1 MLKNIKNMNKN
12 MLKNTML
19 TMLKNIWVIV
29 FSFFIFLPQK
39 SDAQFYR
46 RNFFGIQ
53 IGPNLSMI
61 KGFKSVFDIDF
72 YAGLYRGH
80 VVNDHV
86 ASQIDLILSIHS
98 FQGFYKMRRKIGKKF
113 MVKVKKK

>member
-1 MLKNIKNMNKN
+1 MLKNI
-12 MLKNTML
+12 
-19 TMLKNIWVIV
+19 LKNIWVWVIV
-29 FSFFIFLPQK
+29 FSFLITQK
-39 SDAQFYR
+39 SDAHR
-46 RNFFGIQ
+46 FGIQ

-72 YAGLYRGH
+72 YAGLYKGD
-80 VVNDHV
+80 VIDDHV

>member
-1 MLKNIKNMNKN
+1 MNKKMLKNIKT
-12 MLKNTML
+12 MLKNI
-19 TMLKNIWVIV
+19 KNIWVIV
-29 FSFFIFLPQK
+29 FSFLIFLTQK
-39 SDAQFYR
+39 SDAQFYPR
-46 RNFFGIQ
+46 IGQNFFGIQ

-80 VVNDHV
+80 VIDDYV